1 MPNAE
6 PGPEPGERRPGS
18 RSLGYEFA
26 RESEARAHAAELDR
40 RFAKGELVGLR
51 VYRIRWNGNYLVE
64 ANFAEGAPEQRIQDA
79 RALLGESG
87 VAVHSDDLLDYK
99 RATEVG
105 PTRHLP
111 GWVRRFFG
119 G

>member
-1 MPNAE
+1 MPDGR
-6 PGPEPGERRPGS
+6 PDPEPSERRPGT

-26 RESEARAHAAELDR
+26 RESEAREHAAELAR
-40 RFAKGELVGLR
+40 RFTEEELPGLR

-64 ANFAEGAPEQRIQDA
+64 ATFAEETPERRVDDA

-87 VAVHSDDLLDYK
+87 VAVHPDDLSDYK
-99 RATEVG
+99 RATEEG
-105 PTRHLP
+105 GLP

-119 G
+119 GR

>member
-1 MPNAE
+1 MSDQE
-6 PGPEPGERRPGS
+6 PSERRPGP

-26 RESEARAHAAELDR
+26 RESEARNHAAELDR
-40 RFAKGELVGLR
+40 RFAREELRGLR

-64 ANFAEGAPEQRIQDA
+64 ATFAGDTPERRIDDA

-87 VAVHSDDLLDYK
+87 VAVHPDDLMDYK
-99 RATEVG
+99 RATETG
-105 PTRHLP
+105 PGRVLP
-111 GWVRRFFG
+111 GWMRRFFSG

>member
-1 MPNAE
+1 MPDGR
-6 PGPEPGERRPGS
+6 PDPEPSERRPGT

-26 RESEARAHAAELDR
+26 RESEAREHAAELDR
-40 RFAKGELVGLR
+40 RFTKEELPGLR

-64 ANFAEGAPEQRIQDA
+64 ATFAEGAPELRINDA

-87 VAVHSDDLLDYK
+87 VAVHPDDLIDYK
-99 RATEVG
+99 RATEG
-105 PTRHLP
+105 GGLP

-119 G
+119 GG